1 MTEVGGVFKT
11 DVALVSNSFIDIFAP
26 TGEQIKI
33 TTVYAKDANGNPKNG
48 QCFIAPVTGSETDP
62 SDGTGSAD
70 SEIPPI
76 GGNPSYGS
84 SNVNGLQPVFM
95 TDSQGLHVGN
105 GSDTTAIQIE
115 VLGVRV
121 A

>member
-11 DVALVSNSFIDIFAP
+11 SVALASNTFTEIFAP

-33 TTVYAKDANGNPKNG
+33 TMAYAKSGSGNPRNDDF
-48 QCFIAPVTGSETDP
+48 FIAPVTGTETDP
-62 SDGTGSAD
+62 SHGTGSGD

-95 TDSQGLHVGN
+95 TDSQGVHVGN
-105 GSDTTAIQIE
+105 SSTSSNIE
-115 VLGVRV
+115 IEILGVRV